1 MKQNKYL
8 IAIDLDGTL
17 LNEKHEIPLTTL
29 NYLKSLKEKGHY
41 IVLASGR
48 PLSAIIRYHLLLGL
62 DTPIIAY
69 NGAAIVAK
77 DHYFDKFTY
86 HFDRNKC
93 IDIVEALKEHIENVL
108 LETHDEI
115 WMLKEDKN
123 VLKTFFHQGVKTHFG
138 SLKEILDKDPLTFI
152 IKPYVSSYNEAI
164 YKRVRQE
171 KYLDCRFWSFLPFDE
186 VFDIRVSKGHALKH
200 ILKYYHLN
208 KSHLI
213 AFGDGDN
220 DLSMLKLAKFG
231 FIMPNTSLSKEETK
245 HIKYAL
251 ADCNHEGVYQT
262 LLKLEEL
269 NLF

>member
-1 MKQNKYL
+1 MKRNKYL

-17 LNEKHEIPLTTL
+17 LDKNHEIPLRTL
-29 NYLKSLKEKGHY
+29 NYLKSLKEQGHY

-48 PLSAIIRYHLLLGL
+48 PLSAIVRYHLLLGL
-62 DTPIIAY
+62 NTPIIAY

-86 HFDRNKC
+86 HFDHETC
-93 IDIVEALKEHIENVL
+93 IEIVEDLKDHIANVL

-138 SLKEILDKDPLTFI
+138 KLSEILDKDPITFI
-152 IKPYVSSYNEAI
+152 IKPHVSSYNETI

-171 KYLDCRFWSFLPFDE
+171 KNLDCRFWSFLPFDE
-186 VFDIRVSKGHALKH
+186 VFDVRVSKGHALKH

-208 KSHLI
+208 KNHLI

-220 DLSMLKLAKFG
+220 DLTMLELAKFG
-231 FIMPNTSLSKEETK
+231 YIMPNTSLKEDEIK

-251 ADCNHEGVYQT
+251 ADCDHEGVYQT
-262 LLKLEEL
+262 LLTLHEKD
-269 NLF
+269 LF